1 MSHPTHAQAC
11 KLLPIDTSREDMKAQ
26 LKKSQLGNR
35 VMFLLKC
42 QDETSANRQ
51 LARDLVQ
58 QWSRP
63 IFYDPNVEQQKQK

>member
-1 MSHPTHAQAC
+1 
-11 KLLPIDTSREDMKAQ
+11 MKAQ

-63 IFYDPNVEQQKQK
+63 IFYDPSVEQQKQK